1 MKISTMC
8 IGTLGAFYNLKSS
21 NWHNFKLTT
30 YLCCMNTPCD
40 ILLITPPLL
49 QLNTPYPAT
58 AYLKGFLSDKGY
70 SVDHAD
76 LGIETFTELLAS
88 DSLEQLF
95 GRLEVGKLK
104 EKHLRQI
111 YQQQASYIKLAPT
124 VVHFLQG
131 NNQELAHR
139 IASRQYLPEA
149 GRFKAMADIDW
160 AFGAHGV
167 QEKAR
172 HIATLFLEDLCSF
185 IQETT
190 SPNFELI
197 RYAEKLSLY
206 SPTFD
211 HLLEELQAPADPVM
225 AIMESLLLMKIEQ
238 ANPSIIGFTVP
249 FPGNLLAALR
259 GCQLIKREFPNITT
273 VIGGGYPTTELRNLS
288 DIRIFEYT
296 NYIILDDGLSAIHAI
311 AERHIDKS
319 DRVRPKSTWY
329 LEDGQLNYTPEE
341 KDDAVKFSQMPCP
354 DFTGLP
360 HNLYLSLLDGPNP
373 MQQLWSNGKWNKIV
387 LAHGC
392 YWAQCTFCDTSLQY
406 IGRFEP
412 KTAIQIADEMEQVA
426 AQTGSQG
433 FHFVDEAAPP
443 KLLKELSLEIL
454 RRGIAVSWWTNI
466 RFETTFSPDLC
477 RLMSAAGCIAVS
489 GGLEVASERIL
500 KLINKGV
507 TLGQAAQVTGN
518 FSRAGIMVHA
528 YLMYGFPTETLQETI
543 DSLEIVRQLVQENHV
558 QSGFW
563 HRFAMTE
570 HSPVGLN
577 PEKFGTKRSTTCGQN
592 PFANNE
598 VPFSAK
604 FDHNLDRIGEG
615 LRKASYNYMI
625 GLGFEVPLGKWF
637 TDKVPNPTH
646 PKNLIKTLSNSPLE
660 LIPTDHMKVVWLGGE
675 LFQEKEGEVVVVGTS
690 GMSSIRCNPDQAK
703 WLLDITKQITPS
715 AIEPMT
721 YKELKEHYV
730 QHTNEPLEFLL
741 YGKQGTVLR
750 NSGLLIF

>member
-1 MKISTMC
+1 
-8 IGTLGAFYNLKSS
+8 
-21 NWHNFKLTT
+21 
-30 YLCCMNTPCD
+30 MNTPCN

-70 SVDHAD
+70 LVDQAD

-95 GRLEVGKLK
+95 SRVEMGALK
-104 EKHLRQI
+104 EKHLHQI
-111 YQQQASYIKLAPT
+111 YQQRTNYISLAPT
-124 VVHFLQG
+124 VVQFLQG
-131 NNQELAHR
+131 KNPELAHR

-149 GRFKAMADIDW
+149 GRFNAIADIDW

-172 HIATLFLEDLCSF
+172 HIATLFLEDLCAF

-190 SPNFELI
+190 SPHFELI

-211 HLLEELQAPADPVM
+211 DLLKELQAPADPVM
-225 AIMESLLLMKIEQ
+225 AIMESLLLMKLEET
-238 ANPSIIGFTVP
+238 NPSIVGFTVP

-259 GCQLIKREFPNITT
+259 GCQLIKKEFPNTII
-273 VIGGGYPTTELRNLS
+273 VMGGGFPTTELRSLS
-288 DIRIFEYT
+288 DTRIFDYT
-296 NYIILDDGLSAIHAI
+296 DYIILDDGLSAIHAI
-311 AERHIDKS
+311 AERHIDKA
-319 DRVRPKSTWY
+319 DKVRPKSTWY
-329 LEDGQLNYTPEE
+329 IENGQLVYTPEE
-341 KDDAVKFSQMPCP
+341 KSEAIPFSQMPCP
-354 DFTGLP
+354 DFSGLP

-392 YWAQCTFCDTSLQY
+392 YWAQCTFCDTSLPY
-406 IGRFEP
+406 ISRFQP
-412 KTAIQIADEMEQVA
+412 KTAIQIADEMELVS
-426 AQTGSQG
+426 AQTGSRG

-443 KLLKELSLEIL
+443 KLLKELSIEIL
-454 RRGIAVSWWTNI
+454 RRGLAVSWWTNI
-466 RFETTFSPDLC
+466 RFESTYSPDLC
-477 RLMSAAGCIAVS
+477 RLMAAAGCIAVA

-507 TLGQAAQVTGN
+507 TLSQAAQVTAN
-518 FSRAGIMVHA
+518 FSRAGVMVHA

-543 DSLEIVRQLVQENHV
+543 DSLEVVRQLVMDNHI

-577 PEKFGTKRSTTCGQN
+577 PDKFGAKRTTACGQN

-604 FDHNLDRIGEG
+604 FDHNLDMVGEG
-615 LRKASYNYMI
+615 LRKAFYNYML
-625 GLGFEVPLGKWF
+625 GLGFDVPLAKWF
-637 TDKVPNPTH
+637 TGKVPQPSH
-646 PKNLIKTLSNSPLE
+646 PKNLIKTFSNSPLE
-660 LIPTDHMKVVWLGGE
+660 LIPNDRMKVMWLGGE
-675 LFQEKEGEVVVVGTS
+675 LLQEKEGEIVVS
-690 GMSSIRCNPDQAK
+690 GNNETNTIRCKPDQAQ
-703 WLLDITKQITPS
+703 WLLEITKQIGTS
-715 AIEPMT
+715 AIEPMS
-721 YKELKEHYV
+721 YKEFKEHYM
-730 QHTNEPLEFLL
+730 QCTGEPLEVLL
-741 YGKQGTVLR
+741 FGKQGTILR
-750 NSGLLIF
+750 KAGLLIF